1 MKEGILLCFH
11 GTKSNEGVKDT
22 NKLLKTFKKE
32 NKKYTIK
39 IGYLEIRKP
48 TIKNQLD
55 FFFKRKFDNLL
66 IIPAMIFSG
75 NHVTKDIPKILNN
88 LKKDYK
94 TKPHVFINPPLLKST
109 KIFNVIQNN
118 LIKSLKIVDKKK
130 WGLIVVASRTINF
143 KAKAEIKDIARN
155 IARKNKFSFYK
166 EILITLNKKN
176 LKKNL
181 NRLSLK
187 YSGFLVLPLFL
198 FRGRLLES
206 LRSVVKEINKKKKK
220 KFILCSHA
228 IDCKEIYSVINNLIK
243 S

>member
-1 MKEGILLCFH
+1 MK
-11 GTKSNEGVKDT
+11 
-22 NKLLKTFKKE
+22 
-32 NKKYTIK
+32 
-39 IGYLEIRKP
+39 
-48 TIKNQLD
+48 
-55 FFFKRKFDNLL
+55 
-66 IIPAMIFSG
+66 
-75 NHVTKDIPKILNN
+75 KILSILIFLVISQTSFAGSLDYKG
-88 LKKDYK
+88 LKKLSKNNTFMDDK
-94 TKPHVFINPPLLKST
+94 GKPYSEE
-109 KIFNVIQNN
+109 
-118 LIKSLKIVDKKK
+118 KIVDKKK

-181 NRLSLK
+181 NELNLK
-187 YSGFLVLPLFL
+187 YSGFLIVPLFL

-220 KFILCSHA
+220 KFILCSHV
-228 IDCKEIYSVINNLIK
+228 IDYKEIYTVIKNLIK

>member
-75 NHVTKDIPKILNN
+75 NHVTKDIPKIVKNF
-88 LKKDYK
+88 KKRYK
-94 TKPHVFINPPLLKST
+94 NIPKIKFIPPLSKA
-109 KIFNVIQNN
+109 KNFFNIIQNN
-118 LIKSLKIVDKKK
+118 I
-130 WGLIVVASRTINF
+130 F
-143 KAKAEIKDIARN
+143 
-155 IARKNKFSFYK
+155 
-166 EILITLNKKN
+166 
-176 LKKNL
+176 
-181 NRLSLK
+181 
-187 YSGFLVLPLFL
+187 
-198 FRGRLLES
+198 
-206 LRSVVKEINKKKKK
+206 
-220 KFILCSHA
+220 
-228 IDCKEIYSVINNLIK
+228 VI
-243 S
+243 